1 MATDSRPAWLCES
14 CRVREEGN
22 GRVGEV
28 VMDGVTAEIL
38 AGVFGCYSG
47 PDSWPGSDRRRGS
60 TIAAALVAL
69 GIDLVVDEARNL
81 LPDGADGQGPEIH
94 SGQKAR

>member
-1 MATDSRPAWLCES
+1 
-14 CRVREEGN
+14 
-22 GRVGEV
+22 
-28 VMDGVTAEIL
+28 
-38 AGVFGCYSG
+38 
-47 PDSWPGSDRRRGS
+47 
-60 TIAAALVAL
+60 VAL